1 MNWQLFFLNS
11 IWKNIT
17 NTSAAVHWGRI
28 ELRAPGPECWASIYW
43 LHHEL
48 AGLDLTALCL
58 SFPIFACCC
67 VLSHF
72 SHVQL
77 FVTPW
82 TVAHQAPLS
91 MGFSR
96 REYQSGLPCL
106 PPADLSS
113 PGIRPWSPALQA
125 YSLPSDPQRK
135 PIFKQ
140 GQNNAFLWLWRKSNS
155 SCYGVDS
162 YEKHLPSTWNII
174 FNNKLFFPSFWG
186 STLQHVGS

>member
-17 NTSAAVHWGRI
+17 NTSAAVHRGRI

-43 LHHEL
+43 FHHEL

-58 SFPIFACCC
+58 NFPIFACCC

-77 FVTPW
+77 FATSW

-96 REYQSGLPCL
+96 RVPEWVAMPASSGSFQPRDQTLVPCI
-106 PPADLSS
+106 A
-113 PGIRPWSPALQA
+113 GIFFTIWATKEA
-125 YSLPSDPQRK
+125 HSLNK
-135 PIFKQ
+135 IKIML
-140 GQNNAFLWLWRKSNS
+140 FLWLWRKSNS
-155 SCYGVDS
+155 SCYRVDS

-174 FNNKLFFPSFWG
+174 FNNKLFFPSFLG